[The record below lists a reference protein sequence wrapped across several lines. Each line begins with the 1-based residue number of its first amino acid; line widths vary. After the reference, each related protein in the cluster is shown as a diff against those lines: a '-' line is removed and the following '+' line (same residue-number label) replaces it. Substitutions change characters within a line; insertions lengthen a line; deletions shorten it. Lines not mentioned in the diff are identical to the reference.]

1 MAVRLS
7 SVCPLTLFSSPEPKA
22 PGELL
27 GWVTVRRRRRRRRR
41 RRPSVHNFFK
51 LHLLLNHWMDSNQT
65 WQKWSLGGPLSKLFK
80 EFDSMQNSGCYGNK
94 REKSTKTF
102 KNLLVRNQK
111 AQVFDIW
118 YIASSSGPLRKFWKL
133 LPWGPKWPCPRV
145 HCFYIELYREN
156 LKKSSALKPQGSG
169 LWYLV
174 WSFI

>member
-1 MAVRLS
+1 MDHYQERPNLIHGS
-7 SVCPLTLFSSPEPKA
+7 LLSSPEPKA

-27 GWVTVRRRRRRRRR
+27 GWVTVVVVVVVL
-41 RRPSVHNFFK
+41 RPFTISNYISSY
-51 LHLLLNHWMDSNQT
+51 NHRMSSNQT

-118 YIASSSGPLRKFWKL
+118 GVASSSGPLPKL
-133 LPWGPKWPCPRV
+133 FKL
-145 HCFYIELYREN
+145 
-156 LKKSSALKPQGSG
+156 
-169 LWYLV
+169 
-174 WSFI
+174 

>member
-1 MAVRLS
+1 MAREILS
-7 SVCPLTLFSSPEPKA
+7 DKTRAPRKETFTKIMRQIFELKPEPKA

-27 GWVTVRRRRRRRRR
+27 GWVTVR
-41 RRPSVHNFFK
+41 PSVVVVVRPFTFFK

-118 YIASSSGPLRKFWKL
+118 YVASSSGPLPKL
-133 LPWGPKWPCPRV
+133 FKL
-145 HCFYIELYREN
+145 
-156 LKKSSALKPQGSG
+156 
-169 LWYLV
+169 
-174 WSFI
+174 